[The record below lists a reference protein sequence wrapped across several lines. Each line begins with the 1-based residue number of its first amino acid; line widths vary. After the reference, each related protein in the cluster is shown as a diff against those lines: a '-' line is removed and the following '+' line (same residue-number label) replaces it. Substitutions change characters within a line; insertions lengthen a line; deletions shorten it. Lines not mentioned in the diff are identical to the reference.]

1 MQHDIQH
8 EYVIMPDNYVNIR
21 LDVVACQYKYVTC
34 QIIMS
39 TC

>member
-21 LDVVACQYKYVTC
+21 LDVLHANINMLHVK
-34 QIIMS
+34 
-39 TC
+39 